1 MPLLLTSVQGPAP
14 PDGPTAD
21 VCESITMPCFLL
33 QKFLVVTTNYA
44 ARQLGVP
51 KMVSI
56 TEALA
61 K

>member
-1 MPLLLTSVQGPAP
+1 MNLRLTCTDVVPLIV
-14 PDGPTAD
+14 
-21 VCESITMPCFLL
+21 VYPCW

-51 KMVSI
+51 KMVAI